1 MTTAQSKLR
10 HPVQPPVMNPSAAR
24 PPEGASAPPGGSATG
39 AAVER
44 GDQYPLGGQH
54 PLQRPSLRTL
64 LMWQV
69 VGPLLLIW
77 AIGGAVTLWLASRHV
92 QQAYDRAL
100 LDDALAIAAQ
110 VVRTPGEL
118 RLDLSD
124 AELKVLLYDQSEQV
138 YFSLQTLDGHLVAG
152 HAGLLAEAP
161 EENATHRFGTAQL
174 RGRELRTVTL
184 RREGDP
190 PFLIVMAQTTE
201 ARGQLLR
208 HLVIYSV
215 LVQLI
220 LMALLIAWLRRAVTR
235 QMLPLQRLHWAV
247 QRRDADDLR
256 ALPPVLS
263 DAATTRDIQRL
274 GQSVNAL
281 FDRLARSLAAQ
292 REFTGNVAHELR
304 TPLAGIG
311 ARAEYALAQSDPAV
325 WREQLEGIV
334 RSQALASHTVT
345 QLLALARADE
355 AQSTLQLRPV
365 AIGPLARTVALQFL
379 QRADAQGVD
388 LGAQGLDTPA
398 RVLGDAVLLEGLLGN
413 LLDNALRH
421 GSQAAAPRVT
431 LVLRESPQGVELAV
445 IDNGRGIDEAQC
457 GHLQQRGVQGHVDTA
472 QGGAGLGFAIVHRYA
487 ELMHAHFGLRN
498 APEGEGLEA
507 WLRFPPAP

>member
-1 MTTAQSKLR
+1 MTAAQGN
-10 HPVQPPVMNPSAAR
+10 VN
-24 PPEGASAPPGGSATG
+24 G
-39 AAVER
+39 AVER
-44 GDQYPLGGQH
+44 EGQQLPRGGEQSI
-54 PLQRPSLRTL
+54 QRPSLRTV

-69 VGPLLLIW
+69 VAPLLLIW
-77 AIGGAVTLWLASRHV
+77 ALGGAVTLWLASRHV

-110 VVRTPGEL
+110 VVRTHGEL

-138 YFSLQTLDGHLVAG
+138 YFSLQTPDGHLVAG
-152 HAGLLAEAP
+152 HAGLLAEEP
-161 EENATHRFGTAQL
+161 EDGAAHRFGTAQL
-174 RGRELRTVTL
+174 RGRTLRTVTL
-184 RREGDP
+184 RREGKP

-201 ARGQLLR
+201 ARERLLH
-208 HLVIYSV
+208 HLAIYSV
-215 LVQLI
+215 LVQLA
-220 LMALLIAWLRRAVTR
+220 LMILLIAWLRRAVAR
-235 QMLPLQRLHWAV
+235 QMLPLQRLQRAV

-281 FDRLARSLAAQ
+281 FDRLARSLTAQ

-311 ARAEYALAQSDPAV
+311 ARAEYALAQTDPAA
-325 WREQLEGIV
+325 WREQLEGIL

-365 AIGPLARTVALQFL
+365 AIGPLARSVVLQFL

-388 LGAQGLDTPA
+388 LGAQGLDTA
-398 RVLGDAVLLEGLLGN
+398 AQVTGDAVLLEGLIGN

-445 IDNGRGIDEAQC
+445 IDNGRGIDEATRR
-457 GHLQQRGVQGHVDTA
+457 HLQQRGVQGHASTA

-487 ELMHAHFGLRN
+487 ELMHAHFELRN
-498 APEGEGLEA
+498 ASEGDGLEA
-507 WLRFPPAP
+507 WLRFAPVA